1 MCLVVQKIQGK
12 KIPVSEELTKQN
24 RLTLAQNF
32 SVCDKKKS
40 MFVQYLEARGFF
52 SKLGIKTSLSNIPL
66 IGDISF

>member
-1 MCLVVQKIQGK
+1 MFSCTKYTRK
-12 KIPVSEELTKQN
+12 KDSSVRRTNQN

-52 SKLGIKTSLSNIPL
+52 SKLGIKTSLSNILL

>member
-1 MCLVVQKIQGK
+1 MFSCTKNTRK
-12 KIPVSEELTKQN
+12 KNSSVRRTKQN